1 MDRIATSLVVLSVLV
16 ACGGDDSPFAS
27 SSERDGSIVMASDAS
42 DVGDPQSRT
51 SDMSAATG
59 ANGAEADAAALK
71 DPERRHARP
80 MFVYVGGWDWSSGM
94 TYPFRSFALIGDGFV
109 LAERGTSDALGFN
122 PAFIAASHDGALL
135 YVANEF
141 PGERAGI
148 TVARRDPQTGT
159 PSVVDRVSYADGA
172 FVYAAVHPSS
182 RYLFA
187 VDFYGGGLVVY
198 RIEHDGK
205 LGPIAARETFPRKS
219 EADSAQSHSVGI
231 HADGR
236 FVYVPNKKLD
246 AIAMLIFDVTSGRL
260 SREADIPSTGGPRHI
275 ALHGNI
281 AYVMHENASQLASF
295 RVEQDGALTPL
306 VRRSTL
312 PSDYS
317 GDNTGAH
324 VLVHPSGRF
333 VYASN
338 RGHDS
343 IAVFS
348 TDDTGDLTLI
358 AHTKTGGKT
367 PRHFDIDPRGELLV
381 VANQGSESV
390 DDGSLVSFAVEPNG
404 ALTPRGSSITR
415 LRSPTAVRLVAGASK
430 DDERARHESW
440 QRKVL
445 HQ

>member
-1 MDRIATSLVVLSVLV
+1 MDRIATSLVVLSVFV

-27 SSERDGSIVMASDAS
+27 SPELDSGLVMASDAS
-42 DVGDPQSRT
+42 GWSDDAPSRT
-51 SDMSAATG
+51 SGMSAATG
-59 ANGAEADAAALK
+59 ANGDEADAAALNN
-71 DPERRHARP
+71 PERRHAYQT
-80 MFVYVGGWDWSSGM
+80 FAYVGGWDWSSGM
-94 TYPFRSFALIGDGFV
+94 TYPFRSFALMGDAGGLV
-109 LAERGTSDALGFN
+109 ERGTSDALGFN

-148 TVARRDPQTGT
+148 TVVRLDAKTGT
-159 PSVVDRVSYADGA
+159 PSAYDRVSYPDGA

-187 VDFYGGGLVVY
+187 VDFYGGRLVVY
-198 RIEHDGK
+198 RIEPDGK
-205 LGPIAARETFPRKS
+205 LGQVADSETFPRKS

-236 FVYVPNKKLD
+236 FVYVPNKMLD
-246 AIAMLIFDVTSGRL
+246 AIAVLSFDAQSGRL
-260 SREADIPSTGGPRHI
+260 RRGADVPSAGGPRHI
-275 ALHGNI
+275 ALHGDI

-295 RVEQDGALTPL
+295 RVEEDGALTPL

-317 GDNTGAH
+317 GNNTGAH
-324 VLVHPSGRF
+324 VLVHPSGKF

-343 IAVFS
+343 IAVFA
-348 TDDTGDLTLI
+348 TNDKGDLTLI

-367 PRHFDIDPRGELLV
+367 PRHFDIDRRGELLI

-390 DDGSLVSFAVEPNG
+390 DDGSLVSFSVEPNG
-404 ALTPRGSSITR
+404 TLTSRGPPITG
-415 LRSPTAVRLVAGASK
+415 LKSPTAVRLVARVPSDG
-430 DDERARHESW
+430 
-440 QRKVL
+440 
-445 HQ
+445 